1 MAKTATVPAGT
12 ASRQRDRSRTAAAI
26 LTAARELLAEQGFQ
40 GLGVNAVARRAAC
53 DKQLIYRYFGG
64 IDGLVDAI
72 GADLADWIGDAV
84 DGAAAVDVTD
94 YATLTE
100 QLVVRFMHALRRDP
114 LVQKIVVWELSE
126 PSPLVA
132 RLAAARTLAL
142 GSWMARQRGTLTP
155 PPGIDA
161 PAVNA
166 LLIGA
171 VQMLVL
177 SAATTGGFAGMALKD
192 PADWDRVEAAV
203 RRLARAV
210 YGGEAE
216 G

>member
-1 MAKTATVPAGT
+1 MA
-12 ASRQRDRSRTAAAI
+12 ASASQGRQRDRTRTAAGI
-26 LTAARELLAEQGFQ
+26 LAAARELLAEQGFQ

-64 IDGLVDAI
+64 IDGLVEAI
-72 GADLADWIGDAV
+72 GGDIADWIGDAV
-84 DGAAAVDVTD
+84 GGDEPVDAQD
-94 YATLTE
+94 YAALTE

-142 GSWMARQRGTLTP
+142 GSWMARQRGSLTP

-161 PAVNA
+161 PAINA

-177 SAATTGGFAGMALKD
+177 SAATTGGFAGMTLD
-192 PADWDRVEAAV
+192 EQGWERIEVAV
-203 RRLARAV
+203 RRLARAA
-210 YGGEAE
+210 YQGSGGA

>member
-1 MAKTATVPAGT
+1 MA
-12 ASRQRDRSRTAAAI
+12 ASASQGRQRDRTRTAAAI

-40 GLGVNAVARRAAC
+40 GLGVNAVARRAGC

-64 IDGLVDAI
+64 LDGLVEAI
-72 GADLADWIGDAV
+72 GSDIADWIGEAVNGAV
-84 DGAAAVDVTD
+84 DGAEPVEAAD

-100 QLVVRFMHALRRDP
+100 QLVVRFLHALRGDP

-132 RLAAARTLAL
+132 RLAAARTAALAA
-142 GSWMARQRGTLTP
+142 WMARQRGSLMP
-155 PPGIDA
+155 PSGVDA

-177 SAATTGGFAGMALKD
+177 SAAATGGFAGMTLD
-192 PADWDRVEAAV
+192 DQGWDRIEAAV
-203 RRLARAV
+203 RRMARAV
-210 YGGEAE
+210 YHDSGGAS
-216 G
+216 